1 MQVYEALG
9 TKSIN
14 FMDLNLGASSLYR
27 ISAPTT
33 PPDAR
38 DEVIQRAEAGEMLAC
53 AEVKRVVQEKKAK
66 LPSKQPRVASQTPT
80 RRYPEP
86 PEPADGENLWRSW
99 GPGAAIGAALHDFGE
114 LVTGRDAAV
123 SSGSWNAPSDR
134 WTKRRGRRCS
144 QRSNCWGG
152 STKSSAKEG
161 LQIIPDVLLKNQS
174 KLGLNSTGMPG

>member
-1 MQVYEALG
+1 LKLTQVYEALG

-99 GPGAAIGAALHDFGE
+99 GPGAAIGVALHDFGE
-114 LVTGRDAAV
+114 LVTGRDA
-123 SSGSWNAPSDR
+123 SGLFGILECAIRSMDEASREKVLAAFELLGRLDEKLRKGGTSDH
-134 WTKRRGRRCS
+134 
-144 QRSNCWGG
+144 
-152 STKSSAKEG
+152 
-161 LQIIPDVLLKNQS
+161 P
-174 KLGLNSTGMPG
+174 